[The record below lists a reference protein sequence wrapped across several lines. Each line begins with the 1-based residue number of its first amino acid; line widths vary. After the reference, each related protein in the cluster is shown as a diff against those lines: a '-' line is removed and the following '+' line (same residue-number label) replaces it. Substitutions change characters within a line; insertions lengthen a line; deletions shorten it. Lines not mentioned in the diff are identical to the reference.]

1 MMNMNENRAFYEERG
16 EFFAAGYFE
25 EPHRTPFERFSRALR
40 RYFENYQL
48 PEYKGEPLYPCGGKY
63 RTPLV
68 NPDFSFT
75 VAVDWRRLAE
85 QSQEART
92 ILGNEFSILV
102 SRIPAVHTVGGNM
115 YTHSYPNFK
124 RIVYEGLDSYEE
136 RVTRISDPAVR
147 LGLLDLLA
155 GIRRFHARILEKLR
169 SEAAESELY
178 KALTNVP
185 FKPARSLYE
194 ALVCW
199 NFVYYLDGC
208 DDIGRMDADLIP
220 LYRGEDMTEVF
231 RAFFKNVDAN
241 SGWSGTLGPDYN
253 ALTLQCLKACKGLRR
268 PSLELRVKPDMPKE
282 IWDAALEAIR
292 AGGGSP
298 SLYNE
303 LGYQA
308 ALERLFPEIPAED
321 RIHCAGGGCTETM
334 LAGMS
339 NVGSL
344 DAGINT
350 AYIFYNVMRTSLAS
364 ATDFEEFYRTFI
376 VEYTHQAEN
385 VMDNISES
393 QRLRTRFRP
402 QPMRTL
408 LVDDCI
414 ERGKDFNNGGARYY
428 WSVVNIAGMINVI
441 DSMLSIKKLVF
452 DDKRM
457 TAEELLSRLD
467 SGERIGKNGAI
478 HHGADVDE
486 SNEMAARISRD
497 LCAVFDT
504 KTPYM
509 GGRFLPSSI
518 QFTTY
523 VDVGRGVGATPDGR
537 LAGEPLCDSIGAI
550 NGNDVKSVTALL
562 NSAASLCQSSMAGTP
577 VLNLKLDSSL
587 LPISLPALVN
597 GYFEQGG
604 MQLQVTCVSR
614 EELLD
619 AEQHPEKYP
628 NLVVRV
634 GGYSEYF
641 SRLSPA
647 HRRSVIERNCY

>member
-1 MMNMNENRAFYEERG
+1 MNMNENRAFYEERG

-68 NPDFSFT
+68 NPDYSFT

-85 QSQEART
+85 QSQEARA
-92 ILGNEFSILV
+92 ILGNEFSVLV

-136 RVTRISDPAVR
+136 RVTRISDPTVR
-147 LGLLDLLA
+147 LGLLDLLS
-155 GIRRFHARILEKLR
+155 GIRCFHARILEKLR
-169 SEAAESELY
+169 SEAEGSELY

-185 FKPARSLYE
+185 FKPARTLYE

-231 RAFFKNVDAN
+231 RTFFKNVDAN
-241 SGWSGTLGPDYN
+241 NGWSGTLGPDYN

-282 IWDAALEAIR
+282 IWDAALEAIH

-303 LGYQA
+303 LGYQS

-364 ATDFEEFYRTFI
+364 ATDFEEFYRAFI
-376 VEYTHQAEN
+376 DEYTHQAEN

-414 ERGKDFNNGGARYY
+414 DRGKDFNNGGARYY

-452 DDKRM
+452 DDKTV

-467 SGERIGKNGAI
+467 SGERIGKNGAV

-486 SNEMAARISRD
+486 ANEMAARVSRD
-497 LCAVFDT
+497 LCAVFET

-518 QFTTY
+518 QFNTY
-523 VDVGRGVGATPDGR
+523 IGAGMGVGATPDGR

-562 NSAASLCQSSMAGTP
+562 NSAAALCQSSMAGTP

-604 MQLQVTCVSR
+604 MQLQITCVSR

-628 NLVVRV
+628 NLVVRI

>member
-1 MMNMNENRAFYEERG
+1 MNMNENRAFYEERG

-68 NPDFSFT
+68 NPDYSFT
-75 VAVDWRRLAE
+75 VAVDWRRIAE
-85 QSQEART
+85 QSQEARA
-92 ILGNEFSILV
+92 ILGNEFSVLV
-102 SRIPAVHTVGGNM
+102 SRIPAVHAVGGNM

-136 RVTRISDPAVR
+136 RVTRISDPTVR
-147 LGLLDLLA
+147 LGLLDLLS

-169 SEAAESELY
+169 SEAEGSELY

-185 FKPARSLYE
+185 FKPARTLYE

-231 RAFFKNVDAN
+231 RTFFKNVDAN
-241 SGWSGTLGPDYN
+241 NGWSGTLGPDYN

-282 IWDAALEAIR
+282 IWDAALEAIH

-308 ALERLFPEIPAED
+308 ALQRLFPEIPAED

-364 ATDFEEFYRTFI
+364 ATDFEEFYRAFI
-376 VEYTHQAEN
+376 DEYTHQAEN

-414 ERGKDFNNGGARYY
+414 DRGRDFNNGGARYY

-452 DDKRM
+452 DDKTV

-467 SGERIGKNGAI
+467 SGERIGKNGAA

-486 SNEMAARISRD
+486 ANEMAARVSRD
-497 LCAVFDT
+497 LCAVFET

-509 GGRFLPSSI
+509 GGKFLPSSI
-518 QFTTY
+518 QFNTY
-523 VDVGRGVGATPDGR
+523 INAGMGVGATPDGR

-562 NSAASLCQSSMAGTP
+562 NSAAALCQSSMAGTP

-628 NLVVRV
+628 NLVVRI

>member
-1 MMNMNENRAFYEERG
+1 MNMNDSRAFFEERG

-25 EPHRTPFERFSRALR
+25 EPYRTPFERFSRALR

-85 QSQEART
+85 QSQEARA
-92 ILGNEFSILV
+92 ILGNEFSVLV

-136 RVTRISDPAVR
+136 RVTRISDPTVR
-147 LGLLDLLA
+147 LGLLDLLT

-185 FKPARSLYE
+185 FKPARTLYE

-231 RAFFKNVDAN
+231 RTFFKNVDAN
-241 SGWSGTLGPDYN
+241 NGWSGTLGPDYN

-364 ATDFEEFYRTFI
+364 ATDFEEFYRAFI
-376 VEYTHQAEN
+376 DEYTHQAEN

-414 ERGKDFNNGGARYY
+414 DRGKDFNNGGARYY
-428 WSVVNIAGMINVI
+428 WSVVNLAGMINVI
-441 DSMLSIKKLVF
+441 DSMLSVKKLVF
-452 DDKRM
+452 DGKTV

-467 SGERIGKNGAI
+467 SGERIGKNGAV

-486 SNEMAARISRD
+486 ANEMAARVSRD
-497 LCAVFDT
+497 LCAVFET

-509 GGRFLPSSI
+509 GGKFLPSSI
-518 QFTTY
+518 QFNTY
-523 VDVGRGVGATPDGR
+523 IGAGMGVGATPDGR

-562 NSAASLCQSSMAGTP
+562 NSAAALCQSSMAGTP

-628 NLVVRV
+628 NLVVRI